1 MEISAILY
9 TIKDFIQTEDG
20 VRESLKKLR
29 DIGYRNVQISAVK
42 NVDPY
47 FWRKTADEFG
57 IKIHASHVTLP
68 DLQADIEKVKRDHE
82 IMGCEHIG
90 VGGLPV
96 EYMNKEGFF
105 KFAAEYDI
113 IAKELKKSGFGTT
126 YHNHHHDFE
135 RFGDKLGIE
144 ILAENSS
151 TFTFCLDTYWIQA
164 AGGDVTDWITKL
176 SDRIDIIH
184 FKDMGFARPDGT
196 VMMEVGS
203 GNLNW
208 DKIIPLCKEIG
219 VSHAIVEQDKC
230 YDKDPFD
237 CLKKSY
243 DFLVEAGL

>member
-1 MEISAILY
+1 MEISAITY
-9 TIKDFIQTEDG
+9 TIKDFIQTEED
-20 VRESLKKLR
+20 VKSSLKKLS
-29 DIGYRNVQISAVK
+29 DIGYKNIQLSAVK

-47 FWRKTADEFG
+47 FWRKAADDMG
-57 IKIHASHVTLP
+57 IKIHAAHVNFT
-68 DLQADIEKVKRDHE
+68 DLVNDIDKIKHDYE
-82 IMGCEHIG
+82 IMGCHHIG
-90 VGGLPV
+90 VGGLPREWMNEEGFKRFAV
-96 EYMNKEGFF
+96 EYDN
-105 KFAAEYDI
+105 
-113 IAKELKKSGFGTT
+113 IAKNLKKSGFGTT

-164 AGGDVTDWITKL
+164 AGGDVVDWINKL
-176 SDRIDIIH
+176 SDRIEIIH

-208 DKIIPLCKEIG
+208 GKIIPLCKEIG

-243 DFLVEAGL
+243 DFLVGAGL